1 MAIAGI
7 IAMTPRCIIFD
18 ESTAMLDPMGRK
30 DVMNTIKRLN
40 KEEGIA
46 IDATQGRKTKAVLVM
61 ENSQVVLSAL
71 LPETIAARA
80 QAESTN
86 GGNDD
91 E

>member
-1 MAIAGI
+1 MNKLIHIGFGNIVNTSKI
-7 IAMTPRCIIFD
+7 IAIVSPD
-18 ESTAMLDPMGRK
+18 SAP
-30 DVMNTIKRLN
+30 IKRMVQKA

-80 QAESTN
+80 QAESTS